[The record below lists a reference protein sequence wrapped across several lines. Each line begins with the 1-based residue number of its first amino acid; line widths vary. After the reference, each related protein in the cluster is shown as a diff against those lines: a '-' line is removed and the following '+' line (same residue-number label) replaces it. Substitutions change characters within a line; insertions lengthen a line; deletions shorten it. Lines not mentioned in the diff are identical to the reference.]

1 MFYLHNNSPL
11 QKTFRPEYL
20 IKMVK
25 LRLFCPENIVRVLF
39 VSFLSVLT
47 LVTTNNPQVVV
58 NKQFE
63 RLTGRHFQC
72 STTMQVLLVPPNLL
86 NCARACLKLED
97 CTSFTT
103 TTTTTTAAAAR
114 KLDSCAY
121 CPDQNISGLMV
132 DPFEN
137 HTETWTYRVAH
148 YTDPPTKTVLSTP
161 GAGTIGKLVTV
172 KGTAQVPMPSKF
184 VVDFLKEAGRKVIL
198 RVARYAE
205 TTNFIR
211 VNSKIDNKWSLETI
225 RDATPGFFPF
235 AEGEDYEI
243 DVLTTRSGFMIYINS
258 LYMMTYNVTI
268 SMAES
273 VDSMIYRFQDELSA
287 ICF

>member
-1 MFYLHNNSPL
+1 
-11 QKTFRPEYL
+11 
-20 IKMVK
+20 
-25 LRLFCPENIVRVLF
+25 
-39 VSFLSVLT
+39 
-47 LVTTNNPQVVV
+47 
-58 NKQFE
+58 
-63 RLTGRHFQC
+63 
-72 STTMQVLLVPPNLL
+72 
-86 NCARACLKLED
+86 
-97 CTSFTT
+97 
-103 TTTTTTAAAAR
+103 
-114 KLDSCAY
+114 
-121 CPDQNISGLMV
+121 MV

-137 HTETWTYRVAH
+137 LTETWTYRVAH
-148 YTDPPTKTVLSTP
+148 YTDPPIRTVLSTP

-172 KGTAQVPMPSKF
+172 KGTVQVPMASKF
-184 VVDFLKEAGRKVIL
+184 VVDFLKKAGMKIIL
-198 RVARYAE
+198 RVARHAG

-225 RDATPGFFPF
+225 RDAAPGFFPF
-235 AEGEDYEI
+235 TEGEDYEI